1 MSFILDALQKSENQR
16 QRQLGPGLATV
27 RRGKVRQAVPVW
39 VPLLAIL
46 LGVNI
51 VILVFVMWPGD
62 ESVQVAAT
70 PGRTDTRSV
79 ADDSVSRGI
88 AATQKR
94 GEVRSLSR
102 EALVAT
108 HEDSEPAVVERQTQN
123 RSGAGS
129 VAVMTEQEM
138 NEFLGTD
145 EAAVKVD
152 ANPAG
157 SVIELLVDENT
168 AVELLPAMQELQ
180 LRGLIALPDLHL
192 DVHVYS
198 ETDDERFVFVNM
210 KKYREGERLREGPLI
225 ESITPQ
231 GIILRHNGRRFI
243 LNQD

>member
-1 MSFILDALQKSENQR
+1 MSFILDALQKSETQR
-16 QRQLGPGLATV
+16 QRQIGPGLATV
-27 RRGKVRQAVPVW
+27 RRGKIRQAIPIW

-51 VILVFVMWPGD
+51 MILIVVMWPD
-62 ESVQVAAT
+62 DAAVQVSAT
-70 PGRTDTRSV
+70 PSRTDTRSD
-79 ADDSVSRGI
+79 ADDPVNQGI
-88 AATQKR
+88 AAAQKR

-102 EALVAT
+102 EALVAAP
-108 HEDSEPAVVERQTQN
+108 EDSAPVVVENKTQN
-123 RSGAGS
+123 RSGPGS
-129 VAVMTEQEM
+129 VTVMTEQEM

-152 ANPAG
+152 ATPAG
-157 SVIELLVDENT
+157 SVTEFLVDENT
-168 AVELLPAMQELQ
+168 AVELLPEMQELQ

-198 ETDDERFVFVNM
+198 VTDGERFVFVNM

>member
-16 QRQLGPGLATV
+16 QRQFGPGLATV

-39 VPLLAIL
+39 VPVLAIL

-62 ESVQVAAT
+62 ATVQVAET
-70 PGRTDTRSV
+70 PRRTDTRSG
-79 ADDSVSRGI
+79 ADDPVSRGI

-108 HEDSEPAVVERQTQN
+108 PEDSEPTVVENQTQN

-129 VAVMTEQEM
+129 VTVMTEQEM

-145 EAAVKVD
+145 EAAAKFD
-152 ANPAG
+152 APSAG
-157 SVIELLVDENT
+157 SVTELLVDENT

-180 LRGLIALPDLHL
+180 LRGLIAIPDLHL

-198 ETDDERFVFVNM
+198 ATDGERFVFVNM
-210 KKYREGERLREGPLI
+210 KKYREGERLREGPLL

>member
-138 NEFLGTD
+138 NEFLGPD

-210 KKYREGERLREGPLI
+210 KKYREGERLREGPLL

-231 GIILRHNGRRFI
+231 GIILQHNGRRFI

>member
-27 RRGKVRQAVPVW
+27 RRGKIRQGVPVW
-39 VPLLAIL
+39 VPALAIL

-51 VILVFVMWPGD
+51 LILVFVMWPGD

-70 PGRTDTRSV
+70 PRRTDIHSV
-79 ADDSVSRGI
+79 ADDPVNRGI
-88 AATQKR
+88 AAAQKR

-102 EALVAT
+102 EALAAT
-108 HEDSEPAVVERQTQN
+108 TEDSEPAVVENQTQN

-129 VAVMTEQEM
+129 VTVMTEQQM
-138 NEFLGTD
+138 NVFLGTD
-145 EAAVKVD
+145 DAAVKVD
-152 ANPAG
+152 ATPAG
-157 SVIELLVDENT
+157 SVTELLVDENT

-198 ETDDERFVFVNM
+198 ATDGERFVFVNM
-210 KKYREGERLREGPLI
+210 KKYREGERLREGPLL

>member
-16 QRQLGPGLATV
+16 QRQFGPGLATV

-39 VPLLAIL
+39 VPVLAIL

-62 ESVQVAAT
+62 ESVQVAAM
-70 PGRTDTRSV
+70 PRRTDTHSV
-79 ADDSVSRGI
+79 ADDPVNRGI
-88 AATQKR
+88 AAAQKR

-108 HEDSEPAVVERQTQN
+108 TEDNEPAAVEKQTQN
-123 RSGAGS
+123 RSSAGS
-129 VAVMTEQEM
+129 VTVMTEQEM

-145 EAAVKVD
+145 EAAAKVD
-152 ANPAG
+152 ATPAG
-157 SVIELLVDENT
+157 SVTELLVDENT
-168 AVELLPAMQELQ
+168 AVELLPAMQELK

-198 ETDDERFVFVNM
+198 ATDGERFVFVNM
-210 KKYREGERLREGPLI
+210 KKYREGERLREGPLL

>member
-16 QRQLGPGLATV
+16 QRQFGPGLATV

-39 VPLLAIL
+39 VPVLAIL

-62 ESVQVAAT
+62 ESVQVAAM
-70 PGRTDTRSV
+70 PSRTDTHSV
-79 ADDSVSRGI
+79 ADDPVNRGI
-88 AATQKR
+88 AAAQKR

-108 HEDSEPAVVERQTQN
+108 TEDNEPAAVENQTQN

-129 VAVMTEQEM
+129 VTVMTEQEM

-145 EAAVKVD
+145 EAAAKVD
-152 ANPAG
+152 ATPAG
-157 SVIELLVDENT
+157 SVTELLVDENT
-168 AVELLPAMQELQ
+168 AVELLPAMQELK

-198 ETDDERFVFVNM
+198 ATDGERFVFVNM

-225 ESITPQ
+225 EAITPQ

>member
-27 RRGKVRQAVPVW
+27 RRGKTRQAVPVW
-39 VPLLAIL
+39 VPVLAIL

-51 VILVFVMWPGD
+51 LILVFVMWPGD
-62 ESVQVAAT
+62 ESIQVAAT

-79 ADDSVSRGI
+79 ADDPVSRGI

-108 HEDSEPAVVERQTQN
+108 PEDNELAVVEKQTQN

-152 ANPAG
+152 ATPAG
-157 SVIELLVDENT
+157 SVTELLVDENT

-210 KKYREGERLREGPLI
+210 KKYREGERLREGPLL

>member
-16 QRQLGPGLATV
+16 QRQFGPGLATV

-39 VPLLAIL
+39 VPVLAIL

-62 ESVQVAAT
+62 ESAQVAAM
-70 PGRTDTRSV
+70 PRRTDTHSV
-79 ADDSVSRGI
+79 ADDPVNRGI
-88 AATQKR
+88 AAAQKR

-108 HEDSEPAVVERQTQN
+108 TEDNEPAAVENQTQN
-123 RSGAGS
+123 RSSAGS
-129 VAVMTEQEM
+129 VTVMTEQEM
-138 NEFLGTD
+138 NEFLGPD
-145 EAAVKVD
+145 EAAAKVD
-152 ANPAG
+152 ATPAG
-157 SVIELLVDENT
+157 SVTELLVDENT
-168 AVELLPAMQELQ
+168 AVELLPAMQELK

-198 ETDDERFVFVNM
+198 ATDGERFVFVNM

-225 ESITPQ
+225 EAITPQ